1 MGEPVKGRVES
12 SLPGLRGIVA
22 DDKDQEHAVVTRE
35 GPTKGDA
42 EIDQLYAEAEDKR
55 LSKTSL
61 LLDVLNISNV
71 LTDGVSAMVDD
82 SFNKCFTST
91 RPEPWNWNIYLFPI
105 WVVGVVIRYL
115 VLFPIRLMLLLI
127 GFNTLIAVFL
137 LVDLALMPS
146 KRKMALQ
153 RKLVQWMCSAWV
165 AAWHGVIRYHGPK
178 PTPGKNRIWVSNHT
192 SMIDYV
198 VLCSYSPFAVIMQLH
213 HGWIAFLQKRILSS
227 LGCLW
232 FNRTE
237 VNDRA
242 VVAARMKEHVN
253 KEDAIPLLIFPEGT
267 CVNNEYTVM
276 FKRGAFDI
284 GATVCPIAIKYNK
297 IFVDAFWNSR
307 REAFGKHLFR
317 LMTSWALVCD
327 VYFLEPQSIQQGE
340 SPQEF
345 AGRVQAMIAKYAN
358 LRIVPWDGYLK
369 YYNLGEK
376 NPGLIEK
383 RRRVLADV
391 LRAYLGKTGAAPST
405 MELATEGKAALDG
418 LQRNEEGLKGAV
430 DGGVLQGWR
439 KLCTGGTVHPV

>member
-1 MGEPVKGRVES
+1 MADLVQRRHYEAA
-12 SLPGLRGIVA
+12 LPGLRNVSGT
-22 DDKDQEHAVVTRE
+22 DKEQEQAVVTRE

-42 EIDQLYAEAEDKR
+42 EIDQLYADAEEERLAKR
-55 LSKTSL
+55 SL
-61 LLDVLNISNV
+61 VHDVLNLSNV
-71 LTDGVSAMVDD
+71 LTDGAAAMVDD
-82 SFNKCFTST
+82 SFNKCFTSL

-105 WVVGVVIRYL
+105 WVVGVVLRYF
-115 VLFPIRLMLLLI
+115 VLFPLR
-127 GFNTLIAVFL
+127 VFL
-137 LVDLALMPS
+137 LFLSFGGLVVVFTVVDTLAPRG
-146 KRKMALQ
+146 KRSDAAKRQ
-153 RKLVQWMCSAWV
+153 LVQWMCCAWV

-178 PTPGKNRIWVSNHT
+178 PMPGPNRIWVSNHT

-198 VLCSYSPFAVIMQLH
+198 VLCSYSPFAVIMQQH
-213 HGWIAFLQKRILSS
+213 QGWIALLQKRILSP

-237 VNDRA
+237 VNDRH
-242 VVAARMKEHVN
+242 VVADRMKAHCA
-253 KEDAIPLLIFPEGT
+253 KPDAIPLLIFPEGT

-284 GATVCPIAIKYNK
+284 GATVCPVAIKYNK

-317 LMTSWALVCD
+317 IMTAWALVCD
-327 VYFLEPQSIQQGE
+327 VYFLEPQSIRPGE
-340 SPQEF
+340 TPQEF

-376 NPGLIEK
+376 NPSLIEK

-391 LRAYLGKTGAAPST
+391 LRTYLGKPPAPPAAAAP
-405 MELATEGKAALDG
+405 AAAA
-418 LQRNEEGLKGAV
+418 QQ
-430 DGGVLQGWR
+430 QG
-439 KLCTGGTVHPV
+439 TGGGEGGKKQA

>member
-1 MGEPVKGRVES
+1 MVETS
-12 SLPGLRGIVA
+12 KAPDGANRRNSLSQRPAAALPGLRNVA
-22 DDKDQEHAVVTRE
+22 SVNADKDQEPALVTRE
-35 GPTKGDA
+35 GPTKDNA
-42 EIDQLYAEAEDKR
+42 EIDQLYADAEDQR

-61 LLDVLNISNV
+61 VDDVLNISNV

-105 WVVGVVIRYL
+105 WVVGVLVRYCI
-115 VLFPIRLMLLLI
+115 LFPVRLTLLMI
-127 GFNTLIAVFL
+127 GFNSLILMFLVVDITL
-137 LVDLALMPS
+137 PRS
-146 KRKMALQ
+146 RQKMGIQ

-178 PTPGKNRIWVSNHT
+178 PTPGPNRIWVSNHT

-242 VVAARMKEHVN
+242 VVATRMREHVN
-253 KEDAIPLLIFPEGT
+253 NPDGIPLLIFPEGT

-284 GATVCPIAIKYNK
+284 GATVCPVAIKYNK

-307 REAFGKHLFR
+307 RESFGKHLFR
-317 LMTSWALVCD
+317 LLTSWALVCD
-327 VYFLEPQSIQQGE
+327 IYFLEPQTIREGE
-340 SPQEF
+340 TPQEF

-391 LRAYLGKTGAAPST
+391 LRGYLGKGAAQQPAAAAAAGGGGGA
-405 MELATEGKAALDG
+405 EKAAKGEQGGVAEGKKTL
-418 LQRNEEGLKGAV
+418 
-430 DGGVLQGWR
+430 
-439 KLCTGGTVHPV
+439 

>member
-1 MGEPVKGRVES
+1 MVETSGGSLTHKGRGA
-12 SLPGLRGIVA
+12 SLPGLRGVSA
-22 DDKDQEHAVVTRE
+22 EDKDQESACVTRE

-42 EIDQLYAEAEDKR
+42 EIDQLYADAEDKR
-55 LSKTSL
+55 LTKTSL
-61 LLDVLNISNV
+61 LQDVLNISNV

-91 RPEPWNWNIYLFPI
+91 RPEPWNWNIYLWPI
-105 WVVGVVIRYL
+105 WVVGVILRYL
-115 VLFPIRLMLLLI
+115 VLFPIRALMILLGFNSLMGCFLLLE
-127 GFNTLIAVFL
+127 
-137 LVDLALMPS
+137 LALP
-146 KRKMALQ
+146 KGPFKMRVQ
-153 RKLVQWMCSAWV
+153 RRLVQWMCSAWV
-165 AAWHGVIRYHGPK
+165 ASWHGVIRYHGPK
-178 PTPGKNRIWVSNHT
+178 PTPGPNRIWVSNHT

-213 HGWIAFLQKRILSS
+213 HGWIAFLQTRILAS

-237 VNDRA
+237 VNDRH
-242 VVAARMKEHVN
+242 VVATRMREHVN
-253 KEDAIPLLIFPEGT
+253 QADAIPLLIFPEGT

-327 VYFLEPQSIQQGE
+327 VYFLEPQSLQPGE
-340 SPQEF
+340 SPAEF

-376 NPGLIEK
+376 NPGLIET

-391 LRAYLGKTGAAPST
+391 LRGYLGKPPAPAPGAA
-405 MELATEGKAALDG
+405 AAASAAAGGGAGAEAKGEKD
-418 LQRNEEGLKGAV
+418 KGAAA
-430 DGGVLQGWR
+430 GS
-439 KLCTGGTVHPV
+439 TGKKDL